1 MKATH
6 VGVLMGGSSAERE
19 ISIRSGEAVVNALRG
34 LGYEVT
40 PLLLGA
46 GDEALRE
53 LASADLDVAF
63 LALHGRLGEDGCVQG
78 VLELL
83 GVPYTGSSVL
93 ASALAMDKLKAK
105 ELFRLHNVATPP
117 YYVFGSEH
125 CTADL
130 EEVHG
135 SFGFPVI
142 VKPRREGSS
151 LGVARAN
158 NPSELARAIQA
169 ALVYDSSVL
178 VERFIEG
185 KELAVGI
192 LDGRVLG
199 AIEIAPRSGVYDF
212 HAKYTPGM
220 TDYFMPA
227 RLPAA
232 RYRAVLNLAERAAR
246 ALDTSGA
253 VRVDLLVTEG
263 HNEYV
268 LEVNTLP
275 GMTETSL
282 LPKIAGAAGFDFAE
296 LCEAILER
304 ATLHTGT
311 LRRPL
316 ATPIA
321 LTASSAEFAANA
333 QPPAEPSITR
343 ASHCQGDGARS
354 QRARTA

>member
-1 MKATH
+1 MNATR

-19 ISIRSGEAVVNALRG
+19 ISLRSGEAVANALRG
-34 LGYEVT
+34 LGYQVT
-40 PLLLGA
+40 PVLLGSDGSA
-46 GDEALRE
+46 LEALSRAE
-53 LASADLDVAF
+53 LDVAF

-78 VLELL
+78 LLELL
-83 GVPYTGSSVL
+83 GIPYTGSSVL

-125 CTADL
+125 CAADL
-130 EEVHG
+130 EELHG
-135 SFGFPVI
+135 AFGFPVI

-151 LGVARAN
+151 LGVSRADN
-158 NPSELARAIQA
+158 LSELARAIQS
-169 ALVYDSSVL
+169 ALAFDSSVL
-178 VERFIEG
+178 VERFIAA
-185 KELAVGI
+185 KEVAVGI
-192 LDGRVLG
+192 MDGRVLG

-212 HAKYTPGM
+212 QAKYTPGM

-232 RYRAVLNLAERAAR
+232 RYRGVLNLAERAAR

-263 HNEYV
+263 QNEYV

-282 LPKIAGAAGFDFAE
+282 LPKIAAAAGFGFAE
-296 LCEAILER
+296 LCEALLDR
-304 ATLHTGT
+304 ARLYTGT
-311 LRRPL
+311 PRRARHGEPHERHSVEPQRVSL
-316 ATPIA
+316 AA
-321 LTASSAEFAANA
+321 TASGS
-333 QPPAEPSITR
+333 
-343 ASHCQGDGARS
+343 
-354 QRARTA
+354 